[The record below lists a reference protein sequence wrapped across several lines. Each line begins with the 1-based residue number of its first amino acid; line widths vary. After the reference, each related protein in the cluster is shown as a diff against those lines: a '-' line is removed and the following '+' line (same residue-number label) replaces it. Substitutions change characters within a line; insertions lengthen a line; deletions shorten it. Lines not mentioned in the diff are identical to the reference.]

1 MNHDWDKDENYIRR
15 RNWLLEQM
23 KKTRW
28 EDNVEEKR
36 CNRGR
41 KPNPKPQAK
50 IDMNKAR
57 NRYKNW
63 FD

>member
-1 MNHDWDKDENYIRR
+1 MNIEDKNYTRR

-28 EDNVEEKR
+28 EDDNLEEKR

-41 KPNPKPQAK
+41 KPKPKPQPE

-57 NRYKNW
+57 NKHYNW
-63 FD
+63 FK